1 MADVNVVE
9 QTVKRLS
16 SHKGIEG
23 ILILSGEGIP
33 IRSTLESSLS
43 VQYAGLVSLQ
53 ESFSA
58 LMVHAED
65 TKCSKCI

>member
-1 MADVNVVE
+1 MAEVNVVE

-43 VQYAGLVSLQ
+43 VQYAGLVSLR
-53 ESFSA
+53 ECLSA
-58 LMVHAED
+58 LVMRA
-65 TKCSKCI
+65 KGMK